1 MKNKH
6 PHYPLFIYQVSGE
19 YAMLEHASRAGSF
32 DRKNVILEV
41 LTSMRRAG
49 GDVIISYFTPQL
61 LKWMTEK
68 WVELNTT
75 SKNEIREFVCMII
88 IDYDIIFHYWKI
100 NVDINQCFYFLIRF
114 FSATIRSATYCGDFL
129 LFCGLVHEI

>member
-1 MKNKH
+1 
-6 PHYPLFIYQVSGE
+6 
-19 YAMLEHASRAGSF
+19 MLEHASQAGSF

-68 WVELNTT
+68 
-75 SKNEIREFVCMII
+75 
-88 IDYDIIFHYWKI
+88 
-100 NVDINQCFYFLIRF
+100 
-114 FSATIRSATYCGDFL
+114 
-129 LFCGLVHEI
+129 

>member
-68 WVELNTT
+68 
-75 SKNEIREFVCMII
+75 
-88 IDYDIIFHYWKI
+88 
-100 NVDINQCFYFLIRF
+100 
-114 FSATIRSATYCGDFL
+114 
-129 LFCGLVHEI
+129 

>member
-6 PHYPLFIYQVSGE
+6 PHNPLFIYQVSGE

-68 WVELNTT
+68 
-75 SKNEIREFVCMII
+75 
-88 IDYDIIFHYWKI
+88 
-100 NVDINQCFYFLIRF
+100 
-114 FSATIRSATYCGDFL
+114 
-129 LFCGLVHEI
+129 

>member
-1 MKNKH
+1 M
-6 PHYPLFIYQVSGE
+6 SGE

-68 WVELNTT
+68 
-75 SKNEIREFVCMII
+75 
-88 IDYDIIFHYWKI
+88 
-100 NVDINQCFYFLIRF
+100 
-114 FSATIRSATYCGDFL
+114 
-129 LFCGLVHEI
+129 